1 MIMWLTFLWIVVL
14 ALTGCRESPLEPRV
28 LEDISSPHA
37 LGAATHAPTAL
48 QAFPGRVQA
57 EDYNATGP
65 GSGYRDL
72 TVGNDGR
79 AYRADDV
86 DIEATTDE
94 GGGYNVGW
102 IDAGEW
108 LAYDVSV
115 AQTGLYTLT
124 LRMASAV
131 AGVKTAAVVVDGIV
145 VGEFHLQDAKGWQGW
160 QDVTVQDVS
169 LTQGRRALRIE
180 MRTGGFN
187 VNYLDAVKQIAPPEL
202 ATLEIMS
209 FNVQQPYGTSWESRR
224 DKAVAMLS
232 AENPDIV
239 GSQEA
244 VADQRDYLLSRL
256 PQYGCYGVGRDG
268 GESGEASWIFY
279 RKDRFTVD
287 SAESGNFW
295 LSATPDQPSR
305 YGGSYNRLCT
315 HARLVEK
322 KTGKALHLFNAHFY
336 MGNEPQWRSA
346 SARKLAAEM
355 AKRKRSGE
363 PVLATGDF
371 NSTESDAV
379 TRWMK
384 SGTDN
389 PFPLRDSYR
398 DFDPFGRVTTGFGVK
413 LDYVYLEKTSPLR
426 VLKAW
431 VVTAPVGVSDHI
443 PISATLAW

>member
-1 MIMWLTFLWIVVL
+1 MKMPQTSLWLVVL
-14 ALTGCRESPLEPRV
+14 VLAGCLERPLEPRV
-28 LEDISSPHA
+28 ERDGPSRHA
-37 LGAATHAPTAL
+37 LEASALAPT
-48 QAFPGRVQA
+48 FPGRVQA
-57 EDYNATGP
+57 EDYKAGGP
-65 GSGYRDL
+65 GSGYLDL
-72 TVGNDGR
+72 TSGNNGWS
-79 AYRADDV
+79 YRTDDV
-86 DIEATTDE
+86 DIEPTTDA

-115 AQTGLYTLT
+115 NQTGLYTLT

-131 AGVKTAAVVVDGIV
+131 EGIKTAAITVDGVVVA
-145 VGEFHLQDAKGWQGW
+145 EFNLQEAQGWQGW
-160 QDVTVQDVS
+160 KDVTVQNVS

-187 VNYLDAVKQIAPPEL
+187 VNYLEAVKQIPPPDL
-202 ATLEIMS
+202 ANLEIMS
-209 FNVQQPYGTSWESRR
+209 FNVQQPWGTSWESRR

-232 AENPDIV
+232 AEDPDIV
-239 GSQEA
+239 GTQEA

-279 RKDRFTVD
+279 RKDRFVLD

-295 LSATPDQPSR
+295 LSATPDRPSR

-322 KTGKALHLFNAHFY
+322 QTGKALHLYNAHFY
-336 MGNEPQWRSA
+336 MGNESQWRSA
-346 SARKLAAEM
+346 SARQLTAEM
-355 AKRKRSGE
+355 AKRKRPGE

-379 TRWMK
+379 TRWLK
-384 SGTDN
+384 SGADN
-389 PFPLRDSYR
+389 PIPLRDSFR
-398 DFDPFGRVTTGFGVK
+398 DLYPSVRVTTGFGVK
-413 LDYVYLEKTSPLR
+413 LDYVYLEKSSPLR

-431 VVTAPVGVSDHI
+431 VVTTPAGVSDHM